1 MVLTNIEKRKSEQWA
16 VARWLAYP
24 EPKCPPWL
32 RTTDVA
38 RPATITQGQ
47 YGKRPAQQGDVAT
60 IRVLLEHG
68 ADVNM
73 PGNLHKASPVLL
85 ASQGCHSEAVRELV
99 AAGADPDLRDANGA
113 SALDY
118 TDKTLRR
125 RKKKKE
131 IDDRRAAQLRQ
142 EIEAALASAHGARA
156 RSDTGSLVP
165 TTHQCSK

>member
-1 MVLTNIEKRKSEQWA
+1 MVTAL
-16 VARWLAYP
+16 LAAAFAGNASIALALL
-24 EPKCPPWL
+24 EHGASIGHCAKDGAHAL
-32 RTTDVA
+32 SSA
-38 RPATITQGQ
+38 
-47 YGKRPAQQGDVAT
+47 AQQGDVAT